1 MDRWGA
7 ARDERAGDERAGD
20 GRAETTLVLDTVRL
34 PSRRRPPGSRL
45 PRRALALAAVVVV
58 TLVLVA
64 VAVGSDGF
72 RALTDPARSGSGAPR
87 AAAGSSESSGSA
99 APSSPAPDPAAHP
112 DRSAGPVRSP
122 GPDVPSPSG
131 ERSGGTSAGPGSGS
145 ASGSGGDILGPGDA
159 GEPVTRMQ
167 RMLYSI
173 GMYHGHRFGS
183 YDEDTAAAVR
193 AFQRWSTVA
202 AAVAADPPGRY
213 GPATRTALE
222 RVAP

>member
-1 MDRWGA
+1 MNRAGGT
-7 ARDERAGDERAGD
+7 RDERAGDE
-20 GRAETTLVLDTVRL
+20 RAETTLVLDTVRL

-58 TLVLVA
+58 ALVLVA

-72 RALTDPARSGSGAPR
+72 RALTDPARPGTGAPR
-87 AAAGSSESSGSA
+87 AIAGSAESAGSA
-99 APSSPAPDPAAHP
+99 APSSPESRPAPATHP
-112 DRSAGPVRSP
+112 DRSAGPAPSP
-122 GPDVPSPSG
+122 GSG
-131 ERSGGTSAGPGSGS
+131 EPSGGTTTPTGPVSGT
-145 ASGSGGDILGPGDA
+145 LGPGDA

-193 AFQRWSTVA
+193 AFQQWSTVA